1 MKGLTRILHELSE
14 LSVSET
20 HAICGLRIFVA
31 VSFLAVSPITSAQT
45 LDELARIVR
54 EAALSETRI
63 NQEREANFVT
73 QRDKQQDLLA
83 QARRELA
90 TENARSDRLRG
101 EYDKNEKSLADLETT
116 LTERMGSLGELFGV
130 VRQASGDIQA
140 ALDDS
145 MVTAQLPG
153 RTQFLSDLAQR
164 RELPTVAELRQLWS
178 AMVTE
183 IAESGKVV
191 KFTATVERTNGEKQE
206 LEIIRL
212 GVFNAVSGGQ
222 FLDWDTSKSRV
233 NLIELAR
240 QPAARFSS
248 MARELQGTAAG
259 GVVAFPVDF
268 TRGQILRAV
277 VQSKTPIE
285 RIREDGGVV
294 GYVIIGL
301 GLFGL
306 LLCLWKS
313 FSLYT
318 TGGKMSH
325 QLNSEAADKS
335 NPLGRVLAVY
345 ADNPDTDIETL
356 ELKLDE
362 AILRE
367 TAPIET
373 GLGFIKVL
381 YVVAP
386 LLGLLG
392 TVVGMIGTFQMITLF
407 GTGDPRMMAGGISTA
422 LVTTV
427 LGLVVAIPL
436 TLLHSFLQGKAKTLI
451 QVLEE
456 QAAGLIARLAESRV

>member
-1 MKGLTRILHELSE
+1 MRTFILAG
-14 LSVSET
+14 
-20 HAICGLRIFVA
+20 AI
-31 VSFLAVSPITSAQT
+31 LAIAAAPLGASAQT
-45 LDELARIVR
+45 LEELARKVS
-54 EAALSETRI
+54 EAANSEAQI
-63 NQEREANFVT
+63 NQEREARFTRERNN
-73 QRDKQQDLLA
+73 QRQLLA
-83 QARRELA
+83 EARQELA
-90 TENARSDRLRG
+90 NENARSDRLRTAYD
-101 EYDKNEKSLADLETT
+101 EYERVLADLETT
-116 LTERMGSLGELFGV
+116 LAERMGNLGELFGV

-145 MVTAQLPG
+145 MVTAQMPG

-164 RELPTVAELRQLWS
+164 RALPTVPELRQLWS

-183 IAESGKVV
+183 IAESGRVV
-191 KFTATVERTNGEKQE
+191 KFTAPVERTSGS
-206 LEIIRL
+206 LEEMEVVRL
-212 GVFNAVSGGQ
+212 GVFNAVSDGL
-222 FLDWDTSKSRV
+222 FLDWDTSKSRE

-240 QPAARFSS
+240 QPASRFAG
-248 MARELQGTAAG
+248 MADDLQGAG
-259 GVVAFPVDF
+259 SSDIVPMSVDF

-285 RIREDGGVV
+285 RVKEDGGPV
-294 GYVIIGL
+294 GYVILGV

-306 LLCLWKS
+306 LLCLWKA
-313 FSLYT
+313 FALYT
-318 TGGKMSH
+318 TGAKISRQMKRETA
-325 QLNSEAADKS
+325 NKS

-345 ADNPDTDIETL
+345 SDNPEIDIETL

-373 GLGFIKVL
+373 GLSFIKVL

-392 TVVGMIGTFQMITLF
+392 TVVGMIATFQMITLF

-436 TLLHSFLQGKAKTLI
+436 TLLHSFLQGKAKALV

-456 QAAGLIARLAESRV
+456 QAAGIIARLAEQRA

>member
-1 MKGLTRILHELSE
+1 MKKPG
-14 LSVSET
+14 
-20 HAICGLRIFVA
+20 IFA
-31 VSFLAVSPITSAQT
+31 VTTFLMVVLAVPPVASAQT

-54 EAALSETRI
+54 EAAQSETRI
-63 NQEREANFVT
+63 NQQREASFVKE
-73 QRDKQQDLLA
+73 RDEQQNLLA
-83 QARRELA
+83 RARQELA
-90 TENARSDRLRG
+90 TENARSDRLRD
-101 EYDKNEKSLADLETT
+101 EYDRNERSLAELETT
-116 LTERMGSLGELFGV
+116 LAERMGNLGELFGV
-130 VRQASGDIQA
+130 VRQASGDVQA

-145 MVTAQLPG
+145 MVTAQMPG

-164 RELPTVAELRQLWS
+164 KELPTVPELRRLWS

-191 KFTATVERTNGEKQE
+191 KFTATVERTSGEKQD

-212 GVFNAVSGGQ
+212 GVFNAVSDGQ

-240 QPAARFSS
+240 QPAARFKS
-248 MARELQGTAAG
+248 MARDLQSAAPG
-259 GVVAFPVDF
+259 EVTGFSVDF

-277 VQSKTPIE
+277 VQSKTPVE
-285 RIREDGGVV
+285 RIREDGGAV

-306 LLCLWKS
+306 LLCLWKI

-318 TGGKMSH
+318 TGGKMSR
-325 QLNSEAADKS
+325 QLRSETADKT
-335 NPLGRVLAVY
+335 NPLGRVLGVY
-345 ADNPDTDIETL
+345 SDNPDTDIETL

-367 TAPIET
+367 TAPIEL
-373 GLGFIKVL
+373 GLSFIKVL

>member
-1 MKGLTRILHELSE
+1 MKRLGILF
-14 LSVSET
+14 
-20 HAICGLRIFVA
+20 AM
-31 VSFLAVSPITSAQT
+31 SFCVMCSSAAAQT
-45 LDELARIVR
+45 LEELARIVR
-54 EAALSETRI
+54 DAVNSEAKI
-63 NQEREANFVT
+63 NQEREAQFVRERNN
-73 QRDKQQDLLA
+73 QNNLLA
-83 QARRELA
+83 EARRELA
-90 TENARSDRLRG
+90 DENSRSDRLRE
-101 EYDKNEKSLADLETT
+101 EYDQNERALAELETT
-116 LTERMGSLGELFGV
+116 LAERMGNLGELFGV
-130 VRQASGDIQA
+130 VRQSSGDIQA

-145 MVTAQLPG
+145 MVSAQMPG

-164 RELPTVAELRQLWS
+164 RELPTVPELKHLWS

-191 KFTATVERTNGEKQE
+191 KFSAPVERTNGEKE
-206 LEIIRL
+206 NLEIVRL
-212 GVFNAVSGGQ
+212 GVFNAVSDGQ
-222 FLDWDTSKSRV
+222 FLDWDTSKSRE

-240 QPAARFSS
+240 QPAARFRT
-248 MARELQGTAAG
+248 MAEDLQSATG
-259 GVVAFPVDF
+259 GDFVPFSVDF

-277 VQSKTPIE
+277 VQSKTPME
-285 RIREDGGVV
+285 RVKEDGGPV
-294 GYVIIGL
+294 GYVIIGV

-306 LLCLWKS
+306 LMCLWKGL
-313 FSLYT
+313 SLYT
-318 TGGKMSH
+318 TGGKISRQMKKE
-325 QLNSEAADKS
+325 EAHKS

-345 ADNPDTDIETL
+345 TDNPDTDIETL

-373 GLGFIKVL
+373 GLSFIKVL

-392 TVVGMIGTFQMITLF
+392 TVVGMIATFQMITLF

-436 TLLHSFLQGKAKTLI
+436 TLLHSALQGKAKALI

-456 QAAGLIARLAESRV
+456 QAAGIIARLAERRA

>member
-1 MKGLTRILHELSE
+1 MRRLSIVIAM
-14 LSVSET
+14 SVF
-20 HAICGLRIFVA
+20 ALCPPA
-31 VSFLAVSPITSAQT
+31 QAQT

-54 EAALSETRI
+54 DAASSEAKI
-63 NQEREANFVT
+63 NQEREAQFVRERSN
-73 QRDKQQDLLA
+73 QRKLLA
-83 QARRELA
+83 QARQELA
-90 TENARSDRLRG
+90 DENVRSDRLRD
-101 EYDKNEKSLADLETT
+101 EYDQNERTLAELETT
-116 LTERMGSLGELFGV
+116 LAERMGNLGELFGV
-130 VRQASGDIQA
+130 VRQASGDVQA

-145 MVTAQLPG
+145 MVTAQMPG
-153 RTQFLSDLAQR
+153 RTQFLSNLAQR
-164 RELPTVAELRQLWS
+164 RELPTVPELRQLWS

-191 KFTATVERTNGEKQE
+191 KFSAPVERTSGEKQE
-206 LEIIRL
+206 LEVVRV
-212 GVFNAVSGGQ
+212 GVFNAVSDGQ
-222 FLDWDTSKSRV
+222 FLDWDTGKSRD

-240 QPAARFSS
+240 QPATRFSR
-248 MARELQGTAAG
+248 MAEDLQSSTNGEF
-259 GVVAFPVDF
+259 VPFSVDF

-277 VQSKTPIE
+277 VQSKTPLE
-285 RIREDGGVV
+285 RVKEDGGPV
-294 GYVIIGL
+294 GFVIIGV

-306 LLCLWKS
+306 LMCLWKAT
-313 FSLYT
+313 SLYT
-318 TGGKMSH
+318 TGGKISRQMKIETA
-325 QLNSEAADKS
+325 NKS

-345 ADNPDTDIETL
+345 TDNPDTDIETL

-373 GLGFIKVL
+373 GLSFIKVL

-392 TVVGMIGTFQMITLF
+392 TVVGMIATFQMITLF

-436 TLLHSFLQGKAKTLI
+436 TLLHSALQGKAKSLI

-456 QAAGLIARLAESRV
+456 QAAGIIARLAENRA

>member
-1 MKGLTRILHELSE
+1 MKVPGIFLLTIALALSPM
-14 LSVSET
+14 
-20 HAICGLRIFVA
+20 A
-31 VSFLAVSPITSAQT
+31 SAQT

-54 EAALSETRI
+54 EAATTETRI
-63 NQEREANFVT
+63 NQQREASFIAE
-73 QRDKQQDLLA
+73 RDQQHKLLA
-83 QARRELA
+83 QARKELA
-90 TENARSDRLRG
+90 AENTRSDRLRDK
-101 EYDKNEKSLADLETT
+101 YDKNERSLAELETI
-116 LTERMGSLGELFGV
+116 LAERMGNLGELFGV
-130 VRQASGDIQA
+130 VRQASGEIQA

-145 MVTAQLPG
+145 MVTAQMPG

-164 RELPTVAELRQLWS
+164 RELPTIPELRHLWS
-178 AMVTE
+178 ALVTE

-191 KFTATVERTNGEKQE
+191 RFTATVERTSGEKQN

-212 GVFNAVSGGQ
+212 GVFNAVSDGQ
-222 FLDWDTSKSRV
+222 FLDWDTNKSRV

-248 MARELQGTAAG
+248 MAQGLQNSATGE
-259 GVVAFPVDF
+259 VVEFPVDF

-277 VQSKTPIE
+277 VQSKTPVE

-313 FSLYT
+313 FSLYA
-318 TGGKMSH
+318 TGGKMSR
-325 QLNSEAADKS
+325 QLNSGTTDKS

-345 ADNPDTDIETL
+345 SDNPDTDIETL

-373 GLGFIKVL
+373 GLSFIKVL

-436 TLLHSFLQGKAKTLI
+436 TLMHSFLQGKAKTLI

-456 QAAGLIARLAESRV
+456 QAAGLIASLAESSRL

>member
-1 MKGLTRILHELSE
+1 MKRLSILL
-14 LSVSET
+14 
-20 HAICGLRIFVA
+20 AM
-31 VSFLAVSPITSAQT
+31 SFGVLCSTAGAQT
-45 LDELARIVR
+45 LEELARIVR
-54 EAALSETRI
+54 DAVNTEAKI
-63 NQEREANFVT
+63 NQEREAQFVRERNN
-73 QRDKQQDLLA
+73 QNNLLA
-83 QARRELA
+83 QARQEL
-90 TENARSDRLRG
+90 TDENRRSDRLRE
-101 EYDKNEKSLADLETT
+101 EYDQNERSLAELETT
-116 LTERMGSLGELFGV
+116 LAERMGNLGELFGV
-130 VRQASGDIQA
+130 VRQSSGDIQA

-145 MVTAQLPG
+145 MVTAQMPG

-164 RELPTVAELRQLWS
+164 RELPTVPELRQLWS

-191 KFTATVERTNGEKQE
+191 KFTAPVERTNGERE
-206 LEIIRL
+206 NLEIVRL
-212 GVFNAVSGGQ
+212 GVFNAVSDGQ
-222 FLDWDTSKSRV
+222 FLDWDTSKSRE

-240 QPAARFSS
+240 QPAARFRT
-248 MARELQGTAAG
+248 MAEDLQSANSGDF
-259 GVVAFPVDF
+259 VPFSVDF

-285 RIREDGGVV
+285 RVREDGGPV
-294 GYVIIGL
+294 GYVIIGV

-306 LLCLWKS
+306 LMCLWKAT
-313 FSLYT
+313 SLYT
-318 TGGKMSH
+318 TGGRISRQMKSDTA
-325 QLNSEAADKS
+325 NKS

-345 ADNPDTDIETL
+345 TDNPETDIETL

-373 GLGFIKVL
+373 GLSFIKVL

-392 TVVGMIGTFQMITLF
+392 TVVGMIATFQMITLF

-436 TLLHSFLQGKAKTLI
+436 TLLHSALQGKAKSLI

-456 QAAGLIARLAESRV
+456 QAAGIIARLAERRA

>member
-1 MKGLTRILHELSE
+1 MRLLSIVFAVS
-14 LSVSET
+14 LSVLCST
-20 HAICGLRIFVA
+20 AG
-31 VSFLAVSPITSAQT
+31 AQT

-54 EAALSETRI
+54 DAATSEAKI
-63 NQEREANFVT
+63 NQEREAQFVRERNN
-73 QRDKQQDLLA
+73 QRNLLA
-83 QARRELA
+83 GARQELA
-90 TENARSDRLRG
+90 NENARSDRLRD
-101 EYDKNEKSLADLETT
+101 EYDQNERALAELETT
-116 LTERMGSLGELFGV
+116 LAERMGNLGELFGV
-130 VRQASGDIQA
+130 VRQASGDVQA

-145 MVTAQLPG
+145 MVTAQMPG

-164 RELPTVAELRQLWS
+164 RELPTVPELRQLWS

-191 KFTATVERTNGEKQE
+191 KFSAPVERTSGEREDLQ
-206 LEIIRL
+206 IVRV
-212 GVFNAVSGGQ
+212 GVFNAVSDGQ
-222 FLDWDTSKSRV
+222 FLDWDTSKSRE

-240 QPAARFSS
+240 QPAARFSG
-248 MARELQGTAAG
+248 MARDLQSASSGDFTP
-259 GVVAFPVDF
+259 FSVDF

-277 VQSKTPIE
+277 VQSKTPME
-285 RIREDGGVV
+285 RVKEDGGPV
-294 GYVIIGL
+294 GFVIIGV

-306 LLCLWKS
+306 LMCLWKA

-318 TGGKMSH
+318 TGGKISRQMKIETA
-325 QLNSEAADKS
+325 NKS

-345 ADNPDTDIETL
+345 TDNPETDIETL

-373 GLGFIKVL
+373 GLSFIKVL

-392 TVVGMIGTFQMITLF
+392 TVVGMIATFQMITLF

-436 TLLHSFLQGKAKTLI
+436 TLLHSALQGKAKSLI

-456 QAAGLIARLAESRV
+456 QAAGIIARLAERRA